1 LPGGALR
8 IGVEERRARLALRH
22 HLAPAARS
30 DDLVE
35 IAGDLVGLHATDPA
49 SVYLGAA
56 ARMRD
61 PALERVQD
69 ALYEA
74 RTLVRMLGMR
84 RTMFVVPLDLAAI
97 VQAACAGTIAAR
109 ERRKLEQMID
119 GAGLHDDAAAHLRK
133 VEEATLRALA
143 ARGEATGIELSGDV
157 PALRQEFQFGLG
169 TKWEGVQR
177 LTTRLLVLLGA
188 EGRIVRGRPR
198 GSWLSSQ
205 YRWTTL
211 AQWLPEGLDEWTV
224 EAAQAELARRWL
236 ASFGPATL
244 TDLRWWT
251 GWTAGET
258 KRALAALETV
268 EVELDGE
275 PGLAL
280 ADDLEPVAATEPWVA
295 LLPGLDPTVMG
306 WKRRDWYLGPHG
318 PALFDTAGN
327 AGTSVWCDGR
337 IVGGWGQPPGGEV
350 AFRLLEDV
358 GAEARAAIEA
368 EAERLGTW
376 LGGVRVAPRF
386 RTPLELELSA

>member
-1 LPGGALR
+1 
-8 IGVEERRARLALRH
+8 VEERRARLARRH
-22 HLAPAARS
+22 HLAPTARS

-61 PALERVQD
+61 PGLEPVQE

-84 RTMFVVPLDLAAI
+84 RTMFVLPLDLAAI
-97 VQAACAGTIAAR
+97 VQAACAGTVAAR

-119 GAGLHDDAAAHLRK
+119 GAGLHDDAAAHVRE
-133 VEEATLRALA
+133 VEKATLRALG
-143 ARGEATGIELSGDV
+143 ARGEATGIELSSDV
-157 PALRQEFQFGLG
+157 PALRQEFAFGLG
-169 TKWEGVQR
+169 TRWGGVQR
-177 LTTRLLVLLGA
+177 LTTRVLVLLGA

-205 YRWTTL
+205 YRWTTVER
-211 AQWLPEGLDEWTV
+211 WLPEGLDEWKV

-236 ASFGPATL
+236 ASFGPATV

-258 KRALAALETV
+258 KRALAQLETA
-268 EVELDGE
+268 EVDLDGD
-275 PGLAL
+275 PGLVL
-280 ADDLEPVAATEPWVA
+280 ADDLEPVAAPEPWVA

-306 WKRRDWYLGPHG
+306 WKRREWYLGPHA
-318 PALFDTAGN
+318 PALFDSAGN
-327 AGTSVWCDGR
+327 AGPTVWWDGR
-337 IVGGWGQPPGGEV
+337 IVGGWGQPPSGEV

-358 GAEARAAIEA
+358 GAEARSAVET

-376 LGGVRVAPRF
+376 LAGVRVTSRF
-386 RTPLELELSA
+386 RAPLERELSA